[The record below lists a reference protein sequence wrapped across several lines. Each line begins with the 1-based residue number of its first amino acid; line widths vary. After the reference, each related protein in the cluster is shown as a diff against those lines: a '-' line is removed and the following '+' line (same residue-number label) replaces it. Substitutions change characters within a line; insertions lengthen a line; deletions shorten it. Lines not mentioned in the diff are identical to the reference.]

1 MRRHKVLYILLLL
14 VIVCSV
20 LFLVYGLNPN
30 SYQYAL
36 SRRIPKLIAIAM
48 TGSGVAVSSVIFQTV
63 TNNRILTPSVLGLD
77 SLYNLFQ
84 TLIVFSLGSLNVAL
98 MGSNLNFLIAGG
110 LMIIFSLL
118 LFKMMFR
125 RENTNL
131 FFLLMIGMIF
141 GTLFSSLSSFMQMVM
156 DPNEFLIVQNKM
168 FASFNN
174 VKSSLLGISTITM
187 GLTLFWV
194 LKDAKKLDVI
204 ALGKEQAI
212 NLGIDYDRM
221 VRKMLVAV
229 AILVSVSTALV
240 GPITFLGILVTNL
253 AYQMIKDY
261 RHSIVIPTSILL
273 SLLALIG
280 GQFLVERVFQ
290 FNTTIGVIIN
300 FVGGLYFIYILLKE
314 ERLCLRLKI
323 FQKNMVLKQS

>member
-1 MRRHKVLYILLLL
+1 MQRRKFFSILLILAIGFSVLYLA
-14 VIVCSV
+14 
-20 LFLVYGLNPN
+20 YGLNPN

-36 SRRIPKLIAIAM
+36 SRRIPKLIAIM
-48 TGSGVAVSSVIFQTV
+48 LTGGGIAVSSVIFQTV

-77 SLYNLFQ
+77 SLYTMLQ
-84 TLIVFSLGSLNVAL
+84 TVIVFIFGSANVAL
-98 MGSNLNFLIAGG
+98 IGSNVNFILAGI
-110 LMIIFSLL
+110 LMVLFSLV
-118 LFKMMFR
+118 LFRIMFKQ
-125 RENTNL
+125 ENQNL
-131 FFLLMIGMIF
+131 FFLLMLGMIF

-314 ERLCLRLKI
+314 ERL
-323 FQKNMVLKQS
+323 

>member
-14 VIVCSV
+14 VVVCSV

-314 ERLCLRLKI
+314 ERL
-323 FQKNMVLKQS
+323 

>member
-14 VIVCSV
+14 VVVCSV

-110 LMIIFSLL
+110 LMIVFSLL

-221 VRKMLVAV
+221 VRKMLIAV

-253 AYQMIKDY
+253 AYQMINDY

-314 ERLCLRLKI
+314 ERL
-323 FQKNMVLKQS
+323 

>member
-1 MRRHKVLYILLLL
+1 MRRHKVLYILFLL
-14 VIVCSV
+14 VVVCSV

-110 LMIIFSLL
+110 LMIVFSLF

-229 AILVSVSTALV
+229 AILVSVSTTLV

-300 FVGGLYFIYILLKE
+300 FVGGLCFIYILLKE
-314 ERLCLRLKI
+314 ERL
-323 FQKNMVLKQS
+323 

>member
-20 LFLVYGLNPN
+20 LFLVYGLNPS

-48 TGSGVAVSSVIFQTV
+48 TGSGIAVSSVIFQTV

-110 LMIIFSLL
+110 LMIVFSLF

-240 GPITFLGILVTNL
+240 GPITFLVILVTNL

-314 ERLCLRLKI
+314 ERL
-323 FQKNMVLKQS
+323 

>member
-1 MRRHKVLYILLLL
+1 MRRHKVLYILFLL
-14 VIVCSV
+14 VVVCSV

-110 LMIIFSLL
+110 LMIVFSLF

-141 GTLFSSLSSFMQMVM
+141 GTLFSS
-156 DPNEFLIVQNKM
+156 
-168 FASFNN
+168 
-174 VKSSLLGISTITM
+174 
-187 GLTLFWV
+187 
-194 LKDAKKLDVI
+194 
-204 ALGKEQAI
+204 
-212 NLGIDYDRM
+212 
-221 VRKMLVAV
+221 
-229 AILVSVSTALV
+229 
-240 GPITFLGILVTNL
+240 
-253 AYQMIKDY
+253 
-261 RHSIVIPTSILL
+261 
-273 SLLALIG
+273 
-280 GQFLVERVFQ
+280 
-290 FNTTIGVIIN
+290 
-300 FVGGLYFIYILLKE
+300 
-314 ERLCLRLKI
+314 
-323 FQKNMVLKQS
+323 

>member
-1 MRRHKVLYILLLL
+1 MRRHKVLYILFLL
-14 VIVCSV
+14 VVVCSV

-110 LMIIFSLL
+110 LMIVFSLF

-194 LKDAKKLDVI
+194 LKDAKKLDFI

-229 AILVSVSTALV
+229 AILVSVSTTLV

-314 ERLCLRLKI
+314 ERL
-323 FQKNMVLKQS
+323 

>member
-174 VKSSLLGISTITM
+174 VKSSLLGISMITM

-240 GPITFLGILVTNL
+240 GPITFLGILGTNL
-253 AYQMIKDY
+253 AYQMINDY

-314 ERLCLRLKI
+314 ERL
-323 FQKNMVLKQS
+323 

>member
-1 MRRHKVLYILLLL
+1 MRRHKVLYILFLL
-14 VIVCSV
+14 VVVCSV

-174 VKSSLLGISTITM
+174 VKASLLGISMITM

-194 LKDAKKLDVI
+194 LKDVKKLDVL

-221 VRKMLVAV
+221 VRKLLIAV

-240 GPITFLGILVTNL
+240 GPVTFLGILVTNL
-253 AYQMIKDY
+253 AYQMINDY

-314 ERLCLRLKI
+314 ERL
-323 FQKNMVLKQS
+323 

>member
-1 MRRHKVLYILLLL
+1 MRRHKVLYILLLS
-14 VIVCSV
+14 VVVCSV

-84 TLIVFSLGSLNVAL
+84 TLIVFALGSLNVAL

-314 ERLCLRLKI
+314 ERL
-323 FQKNMVLKQS
+323 

>member
-1 MRRHKVLYILLLL
+1 MRRHKVLYILFLL
-14 VIVCSV
+14 VVVCSV

-174 VKSSLLGISTITM
+174 VKSSLLGISMITM

-194 LKDAKKLDVI
+194 LKDVKKLDVI

-240 GPITFLGILVTNL
+240 GPVTFLGILVTNL
-253 AYQMIKDY
+253 AYQMINDY

-314 ERLCLRLKI
+314 ERL
-323 FQKNMVLKQS
+323 

>member
-48 TGSGVAVSSVIFQTV
+48 TGSGIAVSSVIFQTV

-174 VKSSLLGISTITM
+174 VKSSLLGISMITM

-194 LKDAKKLDVI
+194 LKDVKKLDVL

-221 VRKMLVAV
+221 VRKLLIAV

-240 GPITFLGILVTNL
+240 GPVTFLGILVTNL
-253 AYQMIKDY
+253 AYQMINDY
-261 RHSIVIPTSILL
+261 RHILIIPTSILL

-300 FVGGLYFIYILLKE
+300 FIGGLYFIYILLKE
-314 ERLCLRLKI
+314 ERL
-323 FQKNMVLKQS
+323 

>member
-1 MRRHKVLYILLLL
+1 MRRHKVLYILFLL
-14 VIVCSV
+14 VVVCSV

-261 RHSIVIPTSILL
+261 RHILIIPTSILL

-314 ERLCLRLKI
+314 ERL
-323 FQKNMVLKQS
+323 

>member
-20 LFLVYGLNPN
+20 LFLVYGLNPS

-174 VKSSLLGISTITM
+174 VKSSLLGISMITM

-314 ERLCLRLKI
+314 ERL
-323 FQKNMVLKQS
+323 

>member
-1 MRRHKVLYILLLL
+1 MRRHKVLYILFLL
-14 VIVCSV
+14 VVVCSV

-174 VKSSLLGISTITM
+174 VKSSLLGISMITM

-194 LKDAKKLDVI
+194 LKDVKKLDVL

-221 VRKMLVAV
+221 VRKLLIAV

-240 GPITFLGILVTNL
+240 GPVTFLGILVTNL

-300 FVGGLYFIYILLKE
+300 FVGGLYFIYILLK
-314 ERLCLRLKI
+314 
-323 FQKNMVLKQS
+323 

>member
-110 LMIIFSLL
+110 LMIIFSLF

-314 ERLCLRLKI
+314 ERL
-323 FQKNMVLKQS
+323 

>member
-1 MRRHKVLYILLLL
+1 MRRHKVLYILFLL
-14 VIVCSV
+14 VVVCSV

-110 LMIIFSLL
+110 SMIVFSLF

-314 ERLCLRLKI
+314 ERL
-323 FQKNMVLKQS
+323 

>member
-14 VIVCSV
+14 VVVCSV

-48 TGSGVAVSSVIFQTV
+48 TGSGVAVSSVVFQTV

-110 LMIIFSLL
+110 LMIVFSLF

-174 VKSSLLGISTITM
+174 VKSSLLGISMITM

-194 LKDAKKLDVI
+194 LKDVKKLDVL

-221 VRKMLVAV
+221 VRKLLIAV

-240 GPITFLGILVTNL
+240 GPVTFLGILVTNL
-253 AYQMIKDY
+253 AYQMINDY
-261 RHSIVIPTSILL
+261 RHILIIPTSILL

-300 FVGGLYFIYILLKE
+300 FIGGLYFIYILLKE
-314 ERLCLRLKI
+314 ERL
-323 FQKNMVLKQS
+323 

>member
-1 MRRHKVLYILLLL
+1 MRRHKVLYILFLL
-14 VIVCSV
+14 VVVCSV

-174 VKSSLLGISTITM
+174 VKASLLGISTITM

-314 ERLCLRLKI
+314 ERL
-323 FQKNMVLKQS
+323 

>member
-174 VKSSLLGISTITM
+174 VKASLLGISMITM

-194 LKDAKKLDVI
+194 LKDVKKLDVL

-221 VRKMLVAV
+221 VRKLLIAV

-240 GPITFLGILVTNL
+240 GPVTFLGILVTNL

-314 ERLCLRLKI
+314 ERL
-323 FQKNMVLKQS
+323 

>member
-48 TGSGVAVSSVIFQTV
+48 TGSGVAVSSVVFQTV

-110 LMIIFSLL
+110 LMIVFSLF

-174 VKSSLLGISTITM
+174 VKSSLLGISMITM

-194 LKDAKKLDVI
+194 LKDVKKLDVL

-221 VRKMLVAV
+221 VRKLLIAV

-240 GPITFLGILVTNL
+240 GPVTFLGILVTNL
-253 AYQMIKDY
+253 AYQMINDY
-261 RHSIVIPTSILL
+261 RHILIIPTSILL

-300 FVGGLYFIYILLKE
+300 FIGGLYFIYILLKE
-314 ERLCLRLKI
+314 ERL
-323 FQKNMVLKQS
+323 

>member
-1 MRRHKVLYILLLL
+1 MRRHKVLYILFLL
-14 VIVCSV
+14 VVVCSV

-84 TLIVFSLGSLNVAL
+84 TLIVFSLGSLNVVL

-110 LMIIFSLL
+110 LMIVFSLF

-229 AILVSVSTALV
+229 AILVSVSTTLV

-314 ERLCLRLKI
+314 ERL
-323 FQKNMVLKQS
+323 

>member
-20 LFLVYGLNPN
+20 LFLVYGLNPS

-48 TGSGVAVSSVIFQTV
+48 TASGVAVSSVIFQTV

-314 ERLCLRLKI
+314 ERL
-323 FQKNMVLKQS
+323 

>member
-1 MRRHKVLYILLLL
+1 MRRHKVLYILFLL
-14 VIVCSV
+14 VVVCSV

-110 LMIIFSLL
+110 LMIVFSLF

-240 GPITFLGILVTNL
+240 GPVTFLGILVTNL
-253 AYQMIKDY
+253 AYQMINDY

-314 ERLCLRLKI
+314 ERL
-323 FQKNMVLKQS
+323 

>member
-1 MRRHKVLYILLLL
+1 MRRHKVLYILFLL
-14 VIVCSV
+14 VVVCSV

-110 LMIIFSLL
+110 LMIVFSLF

-174 VKSSLLGISTITM
+174 VKASLLGISMITM

-194 LKDAKKLDVI
+194 LKDVKKLDVL

-221 VRKMLVAV
+221 VRKLLIAV

-314 ERLCLRLKI
+314 ERL
-323 FQKNMVLKQS
+323 

>member
-1 MRRHKVLYILLLL
+1 MRRHKVLYILFLL
-14 VIVCSV
+14 VVVCSV

-174 VKSSLLGISTITM
+174 VKSSLLGISMITM

-314 ERLCLRLKI
+314 ERL
-323 FQKNMVLKQS
+323 

>member
-1 MRRHKVLYILLLL
+1 MRRHKVLYILFLL
-14 VIVCSV
+14 VVVCSV
-20 LFLVYGLNPN
+20 LFLVYGLNPS

-110 LMIIFSLL
+110 LMIVFSLF

-314 ERLCLRLKI
+314 ERL
-323 FQKNMVLKQS
+323 

>member
-1 MRRHKVLYILLLL
+1 MRRHKVLYILFLL
-14 VIVCSV
+14 VVVCSV

-110 LMIIFSLL
+110 LMIIFSLF

-314 ERLCLRLKI
+314 ERL
-323 FQKNMVLKQS
+323 

>member
-1 MRRHKVLYILLLL
+1 MRRHKVLYILFLL
-14 VIVCSV
+14 VVVCSV

-174 VKSSLLGISTITM
+174 VKASLLGISMITM

-194 LKDAKKLDVI
+194 LKDVKKLDVL

-314 ERLCLRLKI
+314 ERL
-323 FQKNMVLKQS
+323 

>member
-14 VIVCSV
+14 VVVCSV

-48 TGSGVAVSSVIFQTV
+48 TGSGIAVSSVIFQTV

-174 VKSSLLGISTITM
+174 VKASLLGISMITM

-194 LKDAKKLDVI
+194 LKDVKKLDVL

-221 VRKMLVAV
+221 VRKLLIAV

-240 GPITFLGILVTNL
+240 GPVTFLGILVTNL
-253 AYQMIKDY
+253 AYQMINDY
-261 RHSIVIPTSILL
+261 RHILIIPTSILL

-300 FVGGLYFIYILLKE
+300 FIGGLYFIYILLKE
-314 ERLCLRLKI
+314 ERL
-323 FQKNMVLKQS
+323 

>member
-48 TGSGVAVSSVIFQTV
+48 TGSGVAVSSVVFQTV

-110 LMIIFSLL
+110 LMIVFSLF

-174 VKSSLLGISTITM
+174 VKSSLLGISMITM

-194 LKDAKKLDVI
+194 LKDVKKLDVL

-221 VRKMLVAV
+221 VRKLLIAV

-240 GPITFLGILVTNL
+240 GPVTFLGILVTNL
-253 AYQMIKDY
+253 AYQMINDY

-314 ERLCLRLKI
+314 ERL
-323 FQKNMVLKQS
+323 